1 MTTDLK
7 RELTLYEAK
16 LSFDEKGALTFNQDD
31 RQKDYSEDLILRLEG
46 LQRAIYNHY
55 IVSKIIGDGTA
66 KGQYIDLKR
75 KDLAKI
81 IDNLKQ
87 LFLMEYKRQT
97 ETGISLE
104 NAKKKA
110 LSAVGEYKQ
119 KCLKQ
124 HYKQFPDNISHGEL
138 MKMLTIEKTK

>member
-1 MTTDLK
+1 MTTDLSRTIK
-7 RELTLYEAK
+7 LYEAELVFDGSGK
-16 LSFDEKGALTFNQDD
+16 LTLSQDNG
-31 RQKDYSEDLILRLEG
+31 QEQYSEDLILRLEG

-66 KGQYIDLKR
+66 KGQYIELKR

-81 IDNLKQ
+81 TDNLKQ

-124 HYKQFPDNISHGEL
+124 HYKQFPDNISHGEIMRL
-138 MKMLTIEKTK
+138 LTIEKTK